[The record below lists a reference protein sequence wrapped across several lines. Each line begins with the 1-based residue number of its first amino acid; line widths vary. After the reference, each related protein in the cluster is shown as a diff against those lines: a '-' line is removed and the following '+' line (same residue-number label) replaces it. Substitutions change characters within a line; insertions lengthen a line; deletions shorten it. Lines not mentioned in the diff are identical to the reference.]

1 MMTIYRIIIGILV
14 NAGALYAVTEF
25 VDGVTYTG
33 GITFFIIGGILVG
46 LINAIAKPVI
56 KVLSLPFIFITGG
69 LFLIVI
75 NAGVLWFLSY
85 FLGVIEFR
93 DVSLLFPNLGSYA
106 IGAVVFGLVNF
117 IENLFLKK
125 RK

>member
-1 MMTIYRIIIGILV
+1 MMTIYRIVIGILV
-14 NAGALYAVTEF
+14 NAGALYAVTTF

-33 GITFFIIGGILVG
+33 GIKFFVIGGLVVG
-46 LINAIAKPVI
+46 LINAVAKPVI

>member
-1 MMTIYRIIIGILV
+1 MMTIYRIVIGVLV

-33 GITFFIIGGILVG
+33 GIKFFVIGGLVVG
-46 LINAIAKPVI
+46 LINAVAKPVI